1 MKKEKTKERALIFL
15 KKNIN
20 LLPREKNIGW
30 KETLL
35 AVQHLVS
42 AFGAT
47 TLVPLL
53 TGFSVPVALFTA
65 GLGTLLF
72 HLLTKQK
79 VPIFLG
85 SSFAFIPVIIIVA
98 QTTGNLQYAQGG
110 IVVAGLLYV
119 LFSYIVYKVGVE
131 NIAKI
136 FVPHIIGT
144 MIFIVGITLIPVAI
158 DMAAANWLI
167 AGIVF
172 TTAIFM
178 QIFLKGFL
186 KQMSIIVAIALGYV
200 ISIFTV
206 GIDASGIVAAN
217 WIAVPTFTLPKFDV
231 PSILVIAPVVL
242 AVLMEHIGDITA
254 NQTITGQNYL
264 KDPGLHRT
272 LLGDGIATM
281 AAGLLGGPANTTYSE
296 NTGVLALTGNY
307 NPAILRLAAVFAI
320 VISFIGKL
328 SAVFATIPVFVLGG
342 ISLVLF
348 GMIAMIGIKTL
359 YKDQVWYSAEKL
371 ICITLML
378 VVGLN
383 AQLNITDT
391 ISLSSMSLAAIVG
404 IGFNILVAKARKI
417 VQHNIKEVDECKK

>member
-404 IGFNILVAKARKI
+404 VGFNILATKARKI
-417 VQHNIKEVDECKK
+417 VSA

>member
-1 MKKEKTKERALIFL
+1 MKKEKIKERALIFL
-15 KKNIN
+15 RKNIN

-119 LFSYIVYKVGVE
+119 LFSYIVHKVGVE

-383 AQLNITDT
+383 AQLNITET

-404 IGFNILVAKARKI
+404 VGFNILVTKARKI
-417 VQHNIKEVDECKK
+417 VSA

>member
-1 MKKEKTKERALIFL
+1 MKKEKIKERALIFL
-15 KKNIN
+15 RKNIN

-119 LFSYIVYKVGVE
+119 LFSYIVHKVGVE

-200 ISIFTV
+200 ISMFTV
-206 GIDASGIVAAN
+206 GVDASGIVAAN

-359 YKDQVWYSAEKL
+359 YKDQIWYSAEKL

-404 IGFNILVAKARKI
+404 VGFNILVTKARKI
-417 VQHNIKEVDECKK
+417 VSA

>member
-1 MKKEKTKERALIFL
+1 MKKEKIKERALIFL
-15 KKNIN
+15 RKNIN

-35 AVQHLVS
+35 AFQHLIS

-136 FVPHIIGT
+136 FVPHIVGT

-320 VISFIGKL
+320 AISFIGKL

-417 VQHNIKEVDECKK
+417 VSA